1 MVCPVLP
8 DMAEGRCIN
17 CGGPGAESYDLLVRS
32 TSHEEV
38 LLCETCHEAIRREM
52 AEGG

>member
-1 MVCPVLP
+1 MT
-8 DMAEGRCIN
+8 EERCVN
-17 CGGPGAESYDLLVRS
+17 CGSPGAEPHDLLVRS

-52 AEGG
+52 VEEV